1 MSRRLA
7 EGIPPRDPQPAR
19 ETTVAV
25 VALGSNLGDRGATL
39 EDAVRQIA
47 RLPLV
52 DHVRVSS
59 TRETVALRPDGPDP
73 EAPTYLN
80 AVALVSTRL
89 APSVL
94 LAMLH
99 KIEADHGRERA
110 ERWGDRTLDLD
121 LIAYGDVQSDD
132 PNLTIPHPRAFERDF
147 VLEPWLEADPDAVL
161 VGHGAVR
168 DLVEQLRSRSEG
180 PDVSDADVSD
190 RDRA

>member
-7 EGIPPRDPQPAR
+7 EGIPARDAKPDR

-25 VALGSNLGDRGATL
+25 VALGSNLGDRGAIL
-39 EDAVRQIA
+39 EDAVRDIA

-59 TRETVALRPDGPDP
+59 IRETVALRPDGPDAS
-73 EAPTYLN
+73 APPYLN

-94 LAMLH
+94 LTMLH
-99 KIEADHGRERA
+99 KIESDHGRERA

-121 LIAYGDVQSDD
+121 LIAYGDVRSDD
-132 PNLTIPHPRAFERDF
+132 PNLTIPHPRAAERDF

-161 VGHGAVR
+161 VGQGTVR
-168 DLVEQLRSRSEG
+168 DLLERLRASAEAERVEA
-180 PDVSDADVSD
+180 ADEE
-190 RDRA
+190 RT